1 MKFLER
7 VTAFCYDHPRTIL
20 AIVLCLTLLSVA
32 ASFGIRID
40 TDPEN
45 MLRGDQPDR
54 VAYDRMKRD
63 FGMHDLLVVGV
74 VDDRGIFRTDALAA
88 VARTIHGIT
97 DIPGVIA
104 KDVVSLTTTDN
115 ARAFNGL
122 VDIRPVMEEPPADA
136 AGLARLRADITSN
149 PFLHEKIVS
158 ADGKAT
164 AIYVPIRAKAESY
177 RIAAAIDS
185 VLARELLPG
194 QKPYLGGLPVAED
207 TFGHEMFVQMAVV
220 APLAF
225 LGILLLVLLLF
236 GEPSFLLPVALIA
249 ALSVIWTMGT
259 MIGAG
264 YTVHIMSS
272 MTPVFLMPIAIL
284 DSVHILSEFHERY
297 RVLGD
302 RREALLQA
310 MRALYR
316 PMFFTSATSAV
327 GFGSLAMANIPPVRV
342 HGIFVAYGIM
352 IAWVLTHTLLP
363 ALFAL
368 LRVRPLSGTASARAR
383 GLHMDPLLAWIG
395 RIAYGR
401 SRTVLVAGAVL
412 LAVGAYG
419 VTRLQ
424 SDDNPV
430 RWFRAHHPVRIA
442 HGVLNE
448 RFGGTYMANVVV
460 DTGSPGGA
468 QRPDVVAWL
477 DRLQRRLEQDPD
489 VGKTSSVADIVRR
502 LSFVLHENDPAYDRV
517 PQGGEDIGQLLF
529 VFQGSGDPEDLNA
542 FLDREGRQ
550 ANVWV
555 QMRSGDNRAMERVEG
570 IAGEFVRRDPPPPG
584 VTLRWSGLNHINRI
598 WQELMVTGM
607 ARAVL
612 GSFAFVLL
620 LMVIEFRSL
629 WIGLLCM
636 VPLTVAIVATY
647 GIIGLAGKA
656 YDMPIAICSSLSLGL
671 AVDFA
676 IHFFERWR
684 VGWSETRD
692 VATANARL
700 FGAPARAIAR
710 NAIVIAF
717 GFLPLLASSL
727 TPYVTVTL
735 TFACLMIAGAL
746 ATLLLLPAL
755 LRHIGPRVMP

>member
-1 MKFLER
+1 MTALER
-7 VTAFCYDHPRTIL
+7 VTAFCYDHPRAVL

-45 MLRGDQPDR
+45 MLRPDQPDR
-54 VAYDRMKRD
+54 VVYDRMKRD
-63 FGMHDLLVVGV
+63 FGMHDLLVVGI
-74 VDDRGIFRTDALAA
+74 VDERGIFRTDALVA
-88 VARTIHGIT
+88 VARAIRGIT
-97 DIPGVIA
+97 EIPGVIA

-115 ARAFNGL
+115 VRAFDGL

-136 AGLARLRADITSN
+136 AGLERLRADIASN

-158 ADGKAT
+158 ADGRAA

-185 VLARELLPG
+185 VLDRDLLPG
-194 QKPYLGGLPVAED
+194 QERYLAGLPVAED
-207 TFGHEMFVQMAVV
+207 TFGHEMFVQMGIV

-225 LGILLLVLLLF
+225 LGILLLVLVLF
-236 GEPSFLLPVALIA
+236 GEPSFLLPVALVA

-259 MIGAG
+259 MIGLG

-302 RREALLQA
+302 RRAALLDA

-327 GFGSLAMANIPPVRV
+327 GFGSLAMAGIPPVQV
-342 HGIFVAYGIM
+342 HGIFVAYGIL
-352 IAWVLTHTLLP
+352 IAWALTHTLLP

-368 LRVRPLSGTASARAR
+368 LRVRPVAAAARPR
-383 GLHMDPLLAWIG
+383 GLRLDPLLAAIG
-395 RIAYGR
+395 RVAFGR
-401 SRTVLVAGAVL
+401 SRAVIGGAAVL
-412 LAVGAYG
+412 LAVGVYG
-419 VTRLQ
+419 ITILR

-430 RWFRAHHPVRIA
+430 RWFRARHPVRIA
-442 HGVLNE
+442 NDVLNE
-448 RFGGTYMANVVV
+448 KFGGTYMAHVVV
-460 DTGSPGGA
+460 DTGRPDGA
-468 QRPDVVAWL
+468 QRPDVVAWM
-477 DRLQRRLEQDPD
+477 DRLQRRLEEDPA
-489 VGKTSSVADIVRR
+489 VGHTSSVADIVRR
-502 LSFVLHENDPAYDRV
+502 LGFVLHENDPAYDRV
-517 PQGGEDIGQLLF
+517 PEGEEDIGQLLF
-529 VFQGSGDPEDLNA
+529 LFQGSGDPEDLDA

-555 QMRSGDNRAMERVEG
+555 QMRSGDNRDMERVEG
-570 IAGEFVRRDPPPPG
+570 VAAAFVRGDPPPPG
-584 VTLRWSGLNHINRI
+584 VTLHWSGLNHINRI

-607 ARAVL
+607 ANAVA

-620 LMVIEFRSL
+620 LMVIEFGSL
-629 WIGLLCM
+629 WIGLVCM

-647 GIIGLAGKA
+647 GIIGLLGKP
-656 YDMPIAICSSLSLGL
+656 YDMPIAVCSSLSLGL

-684 VGWSETRD
+684 VGWVETRD
-692 VATANARL
+692 LAAANVRL

-710 NAIVIAF
+710 NAVVIAF

-755 LRHIGPRVMP
+755 LRHVGPRVMP